1 MPVYNHIL
9 KNKKNCFLV
18 KSNKVEDWITTI
30 NYIFKNY
37 NRLDHIR
44 KSAKQT
50 AKFYNWNKKSTKCNF
65 IFKIFTK
72 KKIYYWG
79 PFIDNVATIK
89 AILNS
94 AY

>member
-1 MPVYNHIL
+1 MNSL
-9 KNKKNCFLV
+9 TKKNCFLV

-50 AKFYNWNKKSTKCNF
+50 AKFYNWNKRAQNVISFSKS
-65 IFKIFTK
+65 
-72 KKIYYWG
+72 
-79 PFIDNVATIK
+79 
-89 AILNS
+89 L
-94 AY
+94 